1 MVTNH
6 ISLFS
11 ADFIPSFC
19 SIFGSSVYFLGHK
32 TRNKILYPMML
43 LALRSPHLEGTVIFG
58 HLQSFWSLFHPS
70 AAGAPTPFLGLS
82 RRSADSSCIRSR
94 MAAKQLIKN
103 GDWRTHRNRTTSFPP
118 SSTWRGVCSFCTVS
132 KGCAGALRFHKPTW
146 PLSIE
151 SRPWAPK
158 GWSGEAVALC
168 SISRAFT
175 NTWLCGKMMEREEKA
190 KALWSSVPD
199 LLSGKGGKLDHAEME
214 TFWLVEIKKLASF
227 LLCTPLPC

>member
-1 MVTNH
+1 MLSVSFSPFWTSIVFYSICLSIWVCLHTCIKDLCFLVYVCAQRNSIFKKMVTNH

-82 RRSADSSCIRSR
+82 RRSADSSCIRSLGKTASRVVRRAILKTQLPARQCRWRGTDPVVWRPAWLQMGVTHR

-103 GDWRTHRNRTTSFPP
+103 GD
-118 SSTWRGVCSFCTVS
+118 
-132 KGCAGALRFHKPTW
+132 
-146 PLSIE
+146 
-151 SRPWAPK
+151 
-158 GWSGEAVALC
+158 
-168 SISRAFT
+168 
-175 NTWLCGKMMEREEKA
+175 
-190 KALWSSVPD
+190 
-199 LLSGKGGKLDHAEME
+199 
-214 TFWLVEIKKLASF
+214 
-227 LLCTPLPC
+227 